1 MDLYLAMGGL
11 ALAGAVASGIIY
23 LYQHTAAPAAAARA
37 RVGVTATA
45 AAPGAAPVWR
55 RKGQATGILGRVPVS
70 AAARERMAV
79 ELERAGQ
86 PIKVN
91 EYLSIRLAS
100 AGVVALVATL
110 VMRAVSG
117 SVAAALLAGLGGLGA
132 GWFVPRYVV
141 GRMGRRRLQR
151 IEEQLPDALTAI
163 AKSLRAGTG
172 LLQALAYAA
181 AETPAPLGPE
191 LQGTIRDLQLGAD
204 PEAVFSSLS
213 ERVGS
218 PDLDIA
224 VTAIV
229 IQRAVGGNLSEILAN
244 VTNTVRER
252 AKLHAEVRVL
262 TSRQRL
268 TGNLVALLPAMVAL
282 AFLGMNPH
290 MGSLLINTEAGRI
303 SLGVG
308 LGFELVG
315 LWLIRRLAVID
326 V

>member
-1 MDLYLAMGGL
+1 MDLLLVMGGL
-11 ALAGAVASGIIY
+11 ALAGAIASAVVFVY
-23 LYQHTAAPAAAARA
+23 ER
-37 RVGVTATA
+37 A
-45 AAPGAAPVWR
+45 AAPGAAAKARIGVAAASDSTAASPLRR
-55 RKGQATGILGRVPVS
+55 RKGKSAGILGRVPVS
-70 AAARERMAV
+70 GSARERMAI
-79 ELERAGQ
+79 ELERAGK
-86 PIKVN
+86 PIRVN
-91 EYLSIRLAS
+91 EFLAIRLGCA
-100 AGVVALVATL
+100 AAMAFVAVLTA
-110 VMRAVSG
+110 RAVSG
-117 SVAAALLAGLGGLGA
+117 AAAAVLLAGVGGLGL
-132 GWFVPRYVV
+132 GWFAPRYML
-141 GRMGRRRLQR
+141 GRMTSRRLQR

-172 LLQALAYAA
+172 LLQALAYSA

-204 PEAVFSSLS
+204 PETVFHRLA

-218 PDLDIA
+218 ADLDIA

-229 IQRAVGGNLSEILAN
+229 IQRTVGGNLSEILTN

-268 TGNLVALLPAMVAL
+268 TGNLVALLPALVAL
-282 AFLGMNPH
+282 AFLSMNPH

-303 SLGVG
+303 ALAVG
-308 LGFELVG
+308 LGFELLG